1 MLSKLQIRAK
11 VLAVISQIKSIPVF
25 SETILNKFIA
35 DLSDIEDKKAL
46 FDIFIKEFI
55 KLNETEYMICSC
67 IIKELV
73 PSDYVSEKTFE
84 MLKASNLADDSKYKL
99 VQLLRVVDGDKANYN
114 DLPEYFDNPEEV
126 LDLETKKLLET
137 AVFNPESM
145 LDFLDFISA
154 VGKNDKNILLRSLS
168 LDYKGDVLA
177 NIIYPILYS
186 DFEDDFL
193 LEVIEILS
201 ESKSSLA
208 IAPFKYLIEVSDNKK
223 IKDACEIGL
232 KKLKF
237 SGASESK
244 ADEYFKKIVENS
256 TPAQFFTTIPDGNGN
271 QAFLISRVNA
281 MAKCLLSAV
290 VINDFS
296 GIVDCFGFYNISQ
309 VELLKIIDRFLK
321 SEGKYRVPPEYIKSR
336 INSAVNKT
344 IELKHSFPYEFICW
358 NPMLSD
364 IDLLD
369 FDLKDFAGNNCKIQN
384 ISNKEVTWFLT
395 KEFTLRWFITP
406 SENDVLKDIVQDYYN
421 QSELN
426 INYFDEKLISATDS
440 VFDEKTVMAWKNKF
454 YELIYILKSNNKSND
469 ADKFYTIVENDELFN
484 VFKLVTLQRSIY
496 SHFTYLIE
504 NSKDNLLTTNI
515 FKKRNSKNIKY
526 DIKKLEKILDL
537 LKKNW
542 INE

>member
-11 VLAVISQIKSIPVF
+11 VLAVISQIKSVPIF
-25 SETILNKFIA
+25 SETILNKYIA

-55 KLNETEYMICSC
+55 KLDEAEYMICSC
-67 IIKELV
+67 IIKELI
-73 PSDYVSEKTFE
+73 PSDYVSDKIFE
-84 MLKASNLADDSKYKL
+84 MLKTSKLSDDSKYKL
-99 VQLLRVVDGDKANYN
+99 VQLLRVVDGEKANYN

-154 VGKNDKNILLRSLS
+154 VGKNDRNILLRSLS

-223 IKDACEIGL
+223 IKDACQIGL
-232 KKLKF
+232 KKIKF
-237 SGASESK
+237 SGASEAK

-290 VINDFS
+290 VINDFF

-309 VELLKIIDRFLK
+309 VELLKIIDKFLK

-364 IDLLD
+364 IDLLNI
-369 FDLKDFAGNNCKIQN
+369 DLKDFAKNNCKIQE

-406 SENDVLKDIVQDYYN
+406 SENDALKDIVQDYYN
-421 QSELN
+421 QNELD
-426 INYFDEKLISATDS
+426 INYFDKKLISETDS

-469 ADKFYTIVENDELFN
+469 ADKFYTIVESDELFN

-496 SHFTYLIE
+496 SHFTYLTD

-515 FKKRNSKNIKY
+515 FKKKNSENLNY
-526 DIKKLEKILDL
+526 DIKKLEKILNL